1 LPLQQGE
8 PAEGDAEV
16 PGLPHTTQRPE
27 LLQMVPESEHLLP
40 AQQGWPGPPHGT
52 QVEPLH
58 AVPASRHWVPDE
70 QQVCPVAPHALQT

>member
-1 LPLQQGE
+1 
-8 PAEGDAEV
+8 
-16 PGLPHTTQRPE
+16 
-27 LLQMVPESEHLLP
+27 MVPESEHLLP